1 MNPHEI
7 ALTLQKG
14 LKALQNQQYE
24 LAIEALE
31 MVCRQVPNQ
40 KSPEFLK
47 AQMALVRAYRA
58 LGKFNQSRELC
69 EYLTQHPNLEVQ
81 NWAKTMMLML
91 LKQENGSE
99 GEADEDVLSTDLK
112 AGRAENNRVKVALPR
127 VADSLPFIFG
137 TGLFIPLLTTSVLFI
152 PLVWWLVGQPWQN
165 ILLISLGLGIL
176 VNCLAL
182 FYSTPVIDLINRR
195 IYGTEWVNLG
205 AVQKY
210 SPEAGELMLR
220 VARAQTFPIPKLGI
234 IPDNRPVMFTYG
246 VQQKNTRIV
255 ISQGIFRYLSAE
267 EIATLFGHE
276 LAHIVRWDCALL
288 TCMAGWGQLFYW
300 WYCELQTLR
309 SSWPAIAKILIAPL
323 VWVCLAVFRFNQ
335 MANRYLA
342 RTREYYADHFA
353 VNYTGNPNALI
364 RALVKMTRALVKQ
377 ERQAERPALFL
388 EGMRNFANYDAYTA
402 AACERGERF
411 DPRMVGN
418 LLLWD
423 WGSPWRGII
432 TGCSSH
438 PLLGK
443 RLQVLSHYA
452 EQLDLDTEYN
462 LVLSRRQISLEEAKK
477 RTFSFYLEVFIWLL
491 PIWCALALGWWTQQ
505 ENPIFKLHLH
515 QAILIGLG
523 AGILL
528 RTTWQSLG
536 QRKVAAPTVLSLLS
550 DPNLSPIW
558 GTQVNWQGKLRLVQ
572 ASIWRAPRLYFHDRT
587 GVIPVRYPGWTRLLP
602 PFRSLRIRL
611 EAIALGPVKVS
622 GMVVRGLSPQL
633 QIVTVTNEG
642 DEMLIGYPL
651 FLSWTGG
658 GLLLLL
664 GILLKG

>member
-1 MNPHEI
+1 MNAHEI

-14 LKALQNQQYE
+14 LKALQNQEYQS
-24 LAIEALE
+24 AIKALE
-31 MVCRQVPNQ
+31 MVCRRVPNQ
-40 KSPEFLK
+40 ESPEFLK

-58 LGKFNQSRELC
+58 LGRFEQSRELC
-69 EYLTQHPNLEVQ
+69 EYLTRNPDPEVE

-91 LKQENGSE
+91 LKQENADE
-99 GEADEDVLSTDLK
+99 GEGEEDALSTDLK
-112 AGRAENNRVKVALPR
+112 AGRAENSRVKVALPR

-137 TGLFIPLLTTSVLFI
+137 VGLLVPLLTTSVLLT
-152 PLVWWLVGQPWQN
+152 PLAWWLAQGQWQK
-165 ILLISLGLGIL
+165 LLAISLGLGIA
-176 VNCLAL
+176 VNFLAL
-182 FYSTPVIDLINRR
+182 FYSVPMMDLINRR

-220 VARAQTFPIPKLGI
+220 VARAKTFPIPKLGV
-234 IPDNRPVMFTYG
+234 IPDNRPVMFAYG
-246 VQQKNTRIV
+246 VQQKNSRIV
-255 ISQGIFRYLSAE
+255 LSQGIFRYLSAE
-267 EIATLFGHE
+267 EIATLLGHE
-276 LAHIVRWDCALL
+276 LAHIVRRDCALL
-288 TCMAGWGQLFYW
+288 TCMSGWGQIFYW
-300 WYCELQTLR
+300 LYCELQRAR

-323 VWVCLAVFRFNQ
+323 VWICLALFRINQ
-335 MANRYLA
+335 GANHYFA
-342 RTREYYADHFA
+342 RTREYYADHFS

-377 ERQAERPALFL
+377 ERQAEKPALFL

-432 TGCSSH
+432 TWCSSH

-477 RTFSFYLEVFIWLL
+477 RTIFFYLEVFIWLL
-491 PIWCALALGWWTQQ
+491 PLWFALGLGWWIQQ
-505 ENPIFKLHLH
+505 EDSTLKLSLH
-515 QAILIGLG
+515 QAILVGLG

-528 RTTWQSLG
+528 RTAWQSLG
-536 QRKVAAPTVLSLLS
+536 QRKVAAPTVLSVLS
-550 DPNLSPIW
+550 DANLSPIW
-558 GTQVNWQGKLRLVQ
+558 GTQVNWQGKFRLVQ
-572 ASIWRAPRLYFHDRT
+572 ASVWRAPKLYFHDRT
-587 GVIPVRYPGWTRLLP
+587 GVIPVRYPFWTRLLP
-602 PFRSLRIRL
+602 PFRSPQTRL
-611 EAIALGPVKVS
+611 EAIALGSVKVS

-633 QIVTVTNEG
+633 QFATITNEE
-642 DEMLIGYPL
+642 DQMLIGYPL
-651 FLSWTGG
+651 FLAWTG
-658 GLLLLL
+658 GLLLVLL
-664 GILLKG
+664 GILLPG